1 MYLIIPFTIFAN
13 IVTIIGLS
21 IGLFYNFAQPK
32 SKAIFGYSFV
42 GSMIVYLVLLAL
54 VLIRRWILNPD
65 LWCVVLT
72 LCIIS
77 PFIIGKLVKYETL
90 KKYTCIQIIVFI
102 VSLIILL
109 RF

>member
-13 IVTIIGLS
+13 ILTIVGLS
-21 IGLFYNFAQPK
+21 IGLFYNFTQPK
-32 SKAIFGYSFV
+32 NKAIFGYSFV
-42 GSMIVYLVLLAL
+42 GCMIVYLVLLML
-54 VLIRRWILNPD
+54 VVIRRWVSNPD

-90 KKYTCIQIIVFI
+90 KKYTCIQTIVFI
-102 VSLIILL
+102 VGLITL
-109 RF
+109 FFK